1 MQVYGKLRRCNRG
14 RQIENL
20 EEMSAMFCK
29 YCGTKN
35 QAEARFCRNCGQ
47 PLSKV
52 VPPKSQLAATES
64 SSADVTTSQA
74 QRSDSVATSASQTSA
89 TGQADSTGNAPQ
101 RSTVKKPP
109 EQHYW
114 WLIIVIIVLVAIVGG
129 ASYAVITHHSQSKS
143 MTVAKKATPATAKK
157 TAAQS
162 SQSTKKQSSSV
173 ATKTS
178 FPKASIKQA
187 INTSLSGLKGTT
199 SVAVAATDS
208 SAKVVQNDQSQR
220 AASLIK
226 LFILITAYHQVD
238 SDQLNLD
245 ESYTLTANDKVG
257 GTGTLQGLPTGSK
270 LSYREI
276 LKRMMDESDNT
287 AANIMIDKVGGIS
300 TINAEIERLDLSE
313 TQLERKMMDTAALA
327 DGKDN
332 YTSVTDVATVLT
344 KMYSGKLISRTA
356 DQAMLTIM
364 RQNANHA
371 KLPHDLP
378 SDAIVYNKTGE
389 YGDYGVQNDAAI
401 IKNTQGA
408 FVVVVLSQDG
418 DETEQVTAMNSL
430 GTKLYQAIL
439 EDN

>member
-1 MQVYGKLRRCNRG
+1 
-14 RQIENL
+14 
-20 EEMSAMFCK
+20 MFCK

-35 QAEARFCRNCGQ
+35 QAAARFCRNCGR
-47 PLSKV
+47 PLSQV
-52 VPPKSQLAATES
+52 VPPKSQPAATGS
-64 SSADVTTSQA
+64 SRVDVTTSQA
-74 QRSDSVATSASQTSA
+74 QHSDSEAASAGPTSA
-89 TGQADSTGNAPQ
+89 TSQARPTGTVPQ
-101 RSTVKKPP
+101 PATPKRPP
-109 EQHYW
+109 HQHHYW
-114 WLIIVIIVLVAIVGG
+114 WLIIVIIVVVAIGGG
-129 ASYAVITHHSQSKS
+129 AAYVVITQRKQSQVT
-143 MTVAKKATPATAKK
+143 TVAKKKTPAATKK
-157 TAAQS
+157 ETSQA

-173 ATKTS
+173 ATKSS
-178 FPKASIKQA
+178 FPKATIRQA

-199 SVAVAATDS
+199 SVAVAATAS

-226 LFILITAYHQVD
+226 LFILITAYEQAD

-245 ESYTLTANDKVG
+245 ETYTLTANDKVG

-300 TINAEIERLDLSE
+300 TVNAEIERLDLSK
-313 TQLERKMMDTAALA
+313 TQLERKMMDTDALA

-344 KMYSGKLISRTA
+344 KMYAGKLISPTA

-378 SDAIVYNKTGE
+378 SAAIIYNKTGE

-401 IKNTQGA
+401 IKNKHGA
-408 FVVVVLSQDG
+408 FVVVVLSQGG
-418 DETEQVTAMNSL
+418 DEAAQVTAMNSL

>member
-1 MQVYGKLRRCNRG
+1 
-14 RQIENL
+14 
-20 EEMSAMFCK
+20 MFCK